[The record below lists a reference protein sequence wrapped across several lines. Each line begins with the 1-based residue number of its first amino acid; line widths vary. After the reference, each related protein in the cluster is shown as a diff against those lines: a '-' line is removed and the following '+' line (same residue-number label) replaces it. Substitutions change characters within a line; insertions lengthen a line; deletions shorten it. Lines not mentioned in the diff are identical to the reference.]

1 MISRAR
7 FCAMPLCTLF
17 LSALAAAVVS
27 TGTASAQDI
36 GGQQAPD
43 PLQAQRTKDVLDEN
57 DRNAIRQWL
66 DQRVAVITGQDAV
79 AADQA
84 VRDLAS
90 NGARGS
96 AALRQAYTLA
106 VKQAVGRTYKQAE
119 LVPAVRMLAV
129 LNMLNDP
136 ELASVFVEALSDERP
151 PVRCEAAVGL
161 RNLRAR
167 LAAAGSPI
175 TAVLSALRD
184 AGIKESSR
192 PTLGAIYQA
201 MNFGELP
208 SPPEPQATI
217 DALLALLGSRA
228 EHYVSGKVRAYGAD
242 TAGLRALGAMRSRM
256 GPAQR
261 DQFAAILGKMM
272 RQAVRLYAAA
282 PSNDDGVQLPAGTP
296 REETELLIREAEE
309 QLAALLTPP
318 ADQRPKVTDKMEK
331 LEQVNMKIE
340 FNLWGKL
347 LETAVGQKIYLD
359 PAEATTQP
367 VQP

>member
-1 MISRAR
+1 
-7 FCAMPLCTLF
+7 
-17 LSALAAAVVS
+17 
-27 TGTASAQDI
+27 
-36 GGQQAPD
+36 
-43 PLQAQRTKDVLDEN
+43 
-57 DRNAIRQWL
+57 
-66 DQRVAVITGQDAV
+66 
-79 AADQA
+79 
-84 VRDLAS
+84 
-90 NGARGS
+90 
-96 AALRQAYTLA
+96 
-106 VKQAVGRTYKQAE
+106 
-119 LVPAVRMLAV
+119 
-129 LNMLNDP
+129 
-136 ELASVFVEALSDERP
+136 
-151 PVRCEAAVGL
+151 
-161 RNLRAR
+161 
-167 LAAAGSPI
+167 
-175 TAVLSALRD
+175 
-184 AGIKESSR
+184 
-192 PTLGAIYQA
+192 
-201 MNFGELP
+201 
-208 SPPEPQATI
+208 
-217 DALLALLGSRA
+217 
-228 EHYVSGKVRAYGAD
+228 
-242 TAGLRALGAMRSRM
+242 MRSRM